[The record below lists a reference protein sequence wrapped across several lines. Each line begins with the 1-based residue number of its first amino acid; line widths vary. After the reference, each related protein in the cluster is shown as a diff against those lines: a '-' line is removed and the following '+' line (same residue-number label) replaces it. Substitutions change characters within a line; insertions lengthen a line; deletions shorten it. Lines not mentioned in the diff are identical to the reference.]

1 LALAQTALLGY
12 FSLMRDLP
20 QPDIIF
26 THESDLDGLLSGVL
40 LQRLAKKCFNKDV
53 RLEAY
58 HYNFWKQRD
67 LREKAAWAADFTFE
81 LRMDKPEWL
90 VIDHHVTDVAPKN
103 AQLIHD
109 LNKSAATLCYELCRE
124 NGIQSPALDRL
135 IHLNNVA
142 DLFLVDDPDFVL
154 ASDYANLVK
163 TYQFWNLHTL
173 IDGDIEKLLDHSL
186 LEVMAVKRRIEN
198 PIGFEWSK
206 SNIAELSPTV
216 GFVDTVVGNNNLIV
230 HQLLEK
236 GATKYP
242 VLVTLFRRGN
252 LVFAS
257 FRSHNGEA
265 LKVAEKFQGGGHAN
279 AAGALLPKSIRTVPD
294 GIEYLRQILNVRS
307 QAQPPRLNSLENLF
321 AAVEAVKK

>member
-1 LALAQTALLGY
+1 
-12 FSLMRDLP
+12 MRDLP
-20 QPDIIF
+20 QPDVIF

-40 LQRLAKKCFNKDV
+40 LQRLAKARFGTDV

-67 LREKAAWAADFTFE
+67 LRERSAWAADFTFE
-81 LRMDKPEWL
+81 QRMDKLGWL
-90 VIDHHVTDVAPKN
+90 IVDHHVTDVAPRN

-109 LNKSAATLCYELCRE
+109 LNKSAASLCYDLCRE

-135 IHLNNVA
+135 VHLNNVA

-154 ASDYANLVK
+154 ASDYASLVK

-173 IDGDIEKLLDHSL
+173 IDGDVEKLLDHPL
-186 LEVMAVKRRIEN
+186 LEVMSVKRRIEN

-206 SNIAELSPTV
+206 GNVTQISPTV

-236 GATKYP
+236 GATQYP

-257 FRSHNGEA
+257 FRSHNGDA
-265 LKVAEKFQGGGHAN
+265 LKMAEKFQGGGHAN

-294 GIEYLRQILNVRS
+294 GIEYLKQVLNLKNQS
-307 QAQPPRLNSLENLF
+307 QQTRLNSMENLF
-321 AAVEAVKK
+321 AAVEAGKK

>member
-1 LALAQTALLGY
+1 
-12 FSLMRDLP
+12 MRDLS
-20 QPDIIF
+20 QPEVIF
-26 THESDLDGLLSGVL
+26 THESDLDGLLSGIL
-40 LQRLAKKCFNKDV
+40 LQRLAKQRFGVDV
-53 RLEAY
+53 RLEAF

-67 LREKAAWAADFTFE
+67 LREKAAWSADFTFE
-81 LRMDKPEWL
+81 TRMDKPEWV
-90 VIDHHVTDVAPKN
+90 VIDHHITDVMPKN

-109 LNKSAATLCYELCRE
+109 VNKSAASLCYDLCKE
-124 NGIQSPALDRL
+124 EGLQSSALDRL
-135 IHLNNVA
+135 VHLNNVA

-154 ASDYANLVK
+154 SSDYASLVK

-173 IDGDIEKLLDHSL
+173 IDGDIEKLLDHPL
-186 LEVMAVKRRIEN
+186 LEVMSVKRRIEN

-206 SNIAELSPTV
+206 SNVTQISPTV

-230 HQLLEK
+230 HQMLEQR
-236 GATKYP
+236 AAQYP

-257 FRSHNGEA
+257 FRSHNGDA

-294 GIEYLRQILNVRS
+294 GIEYLKQVLNLKNQS
-307 QAQPPRLNSLENLF
+307 QQTRLNSMENLF
-321 AAVEAVKK
+321 AAVEAGKK

>member
-1 LALAQTALLGY
+1 
-12 FSLMRDLP
+12 MRDLP
-20 QPDIIF
+20 QPEVIF

-40 LQRLAKKCFNKDV
+40 LQRLAKARFGTDT

-67 LREKAAWAADFTFE
+67 LRERSAWAADFTFE
-81 LRMDKPEWL
+81 QRMDKPGWL
-90 VIDHHVTDVAPKN
+90 IVDHHVTDVVPRN
-103 AQLIHD
+103 AQLVHD
-109 LNKSAATLCYELCRE
+109 LNKSAASLCYDLCKE
-124 NGIQSPALDRL
+124 NGIQSPVFDRL
-135 IHLNNVA
+135 VHLNNVA

-154 ASDYANLVK
+154 ASDYASLVK

-173 IDGDIEKLLDHSL
+173 IDGDIEKLLDHPL

-206 SNIAELSPTV
+206 SNVTQISPTV

-236 GATKYP
+236 RAAQYP

-257 FRSHNGEA
+257 FRSHNGDA

-294 GIEYLRQILNVRS
+294 GIEYLKQVLNLRNQS
-307 QAQPPRLNSLENLF
+307 QQTRLNSMESLF
-321 AAVEAVKK
+321 AAVEAGKK